1 MVSQIGVSLKNPHGK
16 KCLKLRSK
24 MKTIFQDIEYLN
36 KNVEDKKSKEIL
48 KELEQNFHLLKTTS
62 GLSQLMN
69 KKKLA
74 KITRNVE
81 YENEL
86 KSLQV
91 ELIKLQNWVYDNNKR
106 VMIIFE
112 GRDAAGKGG
121 AIKRFTQYLNPRKFR
136 VVALQKPTEVE
147 TGQFYFQRY
156 FQHLPNPG
164 EITFFDRSWYN
175 RAIVEPVFD
184 FCTPEQYE
192 KFMKQVPEI
201 EHSIIDDGIILIKFW
216 FSITKD
222 NQKKRFKERMSNP
235 LKHWKLS
242 PVDQK
247 AQEMWDKVTYYKEE
261 MFSRTH
267 TGYAPWIIVDSNDKK
282 RARLESIRYALA
294 QIPYEGKKD
303 AKINLHHDPEIVERY
318 HRRTH
323 DEH

>member
-1 MVSQIGVSLKNPHGK
+1 
-16 KCLKLRSK
+16 
-24 MKTIFQDIEYLN
+24 MKTIFEDLNYL
-36 KNVEDKKSKEIL
+36 KKHVRDKDAKEFV
-48 KELEQNFHLLKTTS
+48 KELEFNFKLLRTKS
-62 GLSQLMN
+62 GLSKLLK

-74 KITRNVE
+74 KIIKNVM
-81 YENEL
+81 YEQEL
-86 KSLQV
+86 QDLQV

-121 AIKRFTQYLNPRKFR
+121 AIKRFAQYLNPRKFR

-147 TGQFYFQRY
+147 SGQFYFQRY

-164 EITFFDRSWYN
+164 EIVFFDRSWYN

-192 KFMKQVPEI
+192 RFMRQVPEI
-201 EHSIIDDGIILIKFW
+201 EHSLIDDGIILIKFW

-222 NQKKRFKERMSNP
+222 NQQKRFKERMTNP

-247 AQEMWDKVTYYKEE
+247 AQEMWDKFTYYKEE

-282 RARLESIRYALA
+282 SARLESIRYVLS
-294 QIPYEGKKD
+294 QIPYEGRED
-303 AKINLHHDPEIVERY
+303 AKINLHHDPDVVERY
-318 HRRTH
+318 HRRSH
-323 DEH
+323 SEESVKKKD

>member
-1 MVSQIGVSLKNPHGK
+1 MQ
-16 KCLKLRSK
+16 
-24 MKTIFQDIEYLN
+24 TIFQDIEYLK
-36 KNVEDKKSKEIL
+36 KNTEDKKSKSIL
-48 KELEQNFHLLKTTS
+48 KELEQNFHLLKTKS
-62 GLSQLMN
+62 GLTQLMN

-86 KSLQV
+86 KELQV

-121 AIKRFTQYLNPRKFR
+121 SIKRFTQYLNPRKFR

-201 EHSIIDDGIILIKFW
+201 EHSIIDDGIILIKLW
-216 FSITKD
+216 YSITKD

-247 AQEMWDKVTYYKEE
+247 AQE
-261 MFSRTH
+261 
-267 TGYAPWIIVDSNDKK
+267 
-282 RARLESIRYALA
+282 IRVYTLCTC
-294 QIPYEGKKD
+294 P
-303 AKINLHHDPEIVERY
+303 NSV
-318 HRRTH
+318 
-323 DEH
+323 